1 VSCPANS
8 SHWQASAN
16 EHRTAWV
23 VACCS
28 IATIFLASVWPELFN
43 FKPTSPT
50 SESVQMESHLPAQQE
65 ARFTP
70 PKKEALQTT
79 IELPQ
84 QASNTKRENVS
95 VIRKIKPVI
104 SKKPQQQTSETEPKK
119 VNAISG
125 NYYVQTGAFKE
136 KSLALKLVSR
146 MKKHG
151 WNAIIVPKS
160 GFHAVWAGPENSR
173 SGIENLQKSIDRTL
187 KIKGFIVQKKS
198 S

>member
-1 VSCPANS
+1 MLNF

-16 EHRTAWV
+16 EHRIAWI

-28 IATIFLASVWPELFN
+28 IATIFLASVWPELFSL
-43 FKPTSPT
+43 KPTSLAP
-50 SESVQMESHLPAQQE
+50 EIVQVETPPAQQE
-65 ARFTP
+65 TRFTP

-79 IELPQ
+79 IEPPQ
-84 QASNTKRENVS
+84 RISNTKRES
-95 VIRKIKPVI
+95 AAVISKIKPVI
-104 SKKPQQQTSETEPKK
+104 NKKPQQQAPEIKPKK
-119 VNAISG
+119 VTATSG
-125 NYYVQTGAFKE
+125 NYYVQAGAFKE
-136 KSLALKLVSR
+136 KSLARKLASR

-160 GFHAVWAGPENSR
+160 GFHAVWVGPKNSR

-187 KIKGFIVQKKS
+187 NIKGFIVQKRS